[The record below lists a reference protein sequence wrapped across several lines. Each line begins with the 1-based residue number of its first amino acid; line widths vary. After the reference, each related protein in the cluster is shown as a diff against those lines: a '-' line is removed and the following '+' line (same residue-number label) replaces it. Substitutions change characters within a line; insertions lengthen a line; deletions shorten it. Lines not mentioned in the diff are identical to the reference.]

1 MFSMLL
7 IVFLFELSIIIFGNY
22 LINNVL
28 KLNYY
33 VIKIIQFILEISLIY
48 FTINILFIYVPPRRM
63 SFKNTYKGALFS
75 TGLIYSLLTIFILV
89 INALKKYSV
98 GITLLTLI
106 SYSLILIFV
115 INYILIVGLIINYYG
130 NISQLKT
137 FFFSK

>member
-1 MFSMLL
+1 
-7 IVFLFELSIIIFGNY
+7 
-22 LINNVL
+22 
-28 KLNYY
+28 
-33 VIKIIQFILEISLIY
+33 
-48 FTINILFIYVPPRRM
+48 M